1 MAAGTGDRFEGKQ
14 GLVLGV
20 ANKRSIAWGIAKRLA
35 DEGAQLAFTFQGERI
50 EKNVREL
57 ADSISSPLVTECDVR
72 SDEDVARVFSQ
83 VADAFGGGLDVVVH
97 SVAFA
102 AAEDLEGRF
111 TDTPRD
117 RFWLALDV
125 SAYSLVSCARAA
137 EPLMEARGGGS
148 IVTMTYLGGERAVPH
163 YNVMGVAKSALD
175 ASVRYL
181 AWDLG
186 QKNIRVN
193 AISAGPVRTLAARSI
208 AGFTTMEALVEE
220 RAPLHRHI
228 DADDVGAAAAYL
240 LSDEARNLTATTL
253 YVDSGYHAMGM

>member
-1 MAAGTGDRFEGKQ
+1 VADRFAGKQ

-20 ANKRSIAWGIAKRLA
+20 ANKRSIAWAIASRLA

-50 EKNVREL
+50 EKSVREL
-57 ADSISSPLVTECDVR
+57 AESVSSPLVTECDVR
-72 SDEDVARVFSQ
+72 SDDDIARVFSE
-83 VADAFGGGLDVVVH
+83 VGEAFGGGLDLLVH

-111 TDTPRD
+111 TDTPRH

-125 SAYSLVSCARAA
+125 SAYSLVGCARAA
-137 EPLMEARGGGS
+137 EPLMAGRGGGS
-148 IVTMTYLGGERAVPH
+148 IMTMTYLGGVRAVPH
-163 YNVMGVAKSALD
+163 YNVMGVAKAALD

-193 AISAGPVRTLAARSI
+193 AVSAGPVRTLAARSI
-208 AGFTTMEALVEE
+208 AGFPTMEAIVEE
-220 RAPLHRHI
+220 RSPLHRHI
-228 DADDVGAAAAYL
+228 DSDDVGAAAAYL
-240 LSDEARNLTATTL
+240 LSDEADNVTGTTL

>member
-1 MAAGTGDRFEGKQ
+1 VDFEGKT

-20 ANKRSIAWGIAKRLA
+20 ANKRSIAWAIARRLA
-35 DEGAQLAFTFQGERI
+35 AGGARLAFTFQGERI
-50 EKNVREL
+50 ESSVRDL
-57 ADSISSPLVTECDVR
+57 AAQVDSPLVTECDVR
-72 SDEDVARVFSQ
+72 SDDDVTRVFRE
-83 VADAFGGGLDVVVH
+83 VGEMFDGGLDLLVH

-111 TDTPRD
+111 IDTPRD
-117 RFWLALDV
+117 RFWMALDV
-125 SAYSLVSCARAA
+125 SAYSLVTCAQGA
-137 EPLMEARGGGS
+137 EPLFGSRGGGA

-163 YNVMGVAKSALD
+163 YNVMGVAKAALD
-175 ASVRYL
+175 SSVKYL

-186 QKNIRVN
+186 QKNVRVN

-208 AGFTTMEALVEE
+208 AGFPTMEAIVEE
-220 RAPLHRHI
+220 RAPLRRHV

-240 LSDEARNLTATTL
+240 LSDEARNVTGTTL

>member
-1 MAAGTGDRFEGKQ
+1 MNFEGKTA
-14 GLVLGV
+14 LVLGV
-20 ANKRSIAWGIAKRLA
+20 ANKRSIAWAIAKRLA
-35 DEGAQLAFTFQGERI
+35 EGGAKLAFTYQGERI
-50 EKNVREL
+50 ESNVREL
-57 ADSISSPLVTECDVR
+57 AGQVDSPLVTACDVR
-72 SDEDVARVFSQ
+72 SDEDIARVF
-83 VADAFGGGLDVVVH
+83 AETAEAFGGGLDLLVH

-117 RFWLALDV
+117 RFWLAVDV
-125 SAYSLVSCARAA
+125 SAYSLVACARAA
-137 EPLMEARGGGS
+137 EPLLEARGGGS

-163 YNVMGVAKSALD
+163 YNVMGVAKATLD
-175 ASVRYL
+175 ASVKYL

-208 AGFTTMEALVEE
+208 AGFPTMEAMFEE

-240 LSDEARNLTATTL
+240 LSDDARNVTGTTL

>member
-1 MAAGTGDRFEGKQ
+1 MFEGKRA
-14 GLVLGV
+14 LVLGV
-20 ANKRSIAWGIAKRLA
+20 ANKRSIAWAIARRLA
-35 DEGAQLAFTFQGERI
+35 EGGAQLAFTFQGERI

-57 ADSISSPLVTECDVR
+57 AESVASPLVTELDVR
-72 SDEDVARVFSQ
+72 DDAAIDRVFRE
-83 VADAFGGGLDVVVH
+83 VGEVFDGKLDILVH

-117 RFWLALDV
+117 RFWLAIDI
-125 SAYSLVSCARAA
+125 SAYSLVAVARAA
-137 EPLMEARGGGS
+137 EPLMEAAGAGA

-163 YNVMGVAKSALD
+163 YNVMGVAKATLDSA
-175 ASVRYL
+175 VKYL

-193 AISAGPVRTLAARSI
+193 AVSAGPVRTLAARSI
-208 AGFTTMEALVEE
+208 AGFPTMESIVEE
-220 RAPLHRHI
+220 RAPLHRHV

-240 LSDEARNLTATTL
+240 LDDGARNVTGTTL

>member
-1 MAAGTGDRFEGKQ
+1 VAPFEGKRA
-14 GLVLGV
+14 LVLGV

-35 DEGAQLAFTFQGERI
+35 DGGATLAFTYQGARI
-50 EKNVREL
+50 ESGVREL
-57 ADSISSPLVTECDVR
+57 AGSVGSPLVTSCDVC
-72 SDEDVARVFSQ
+72 SDENIARVFSE
-83 VADAFGGGLDVVVH
+83 VADTFDGELDILVH
-97 SVAFA
+97 SVAYA

-125 SAYSLVSCARAA
+125 SAYSLVACARAA
-137 EPLMEARGGGS
+137 EPLMEAAGGGS
-148 IVTMTYLGGERAVPH
+148 ILTMTYLGGVRAVPH
-163 YNVMGVAKSALD
+163 YNVMGVAKAALD

-186 QKNIRVN
+186 SKNIRVN

-208 AGFTTMEALVEE
+208 AGFPTMEAIVEE
-220 RAPLHRHI
+220 RAPLHRPI
-228 DADDVGAAAAYL
+228 DSDDVGAAAAFL
-240 LSDEARNLTATTL
+240 LSDEADNITGTTL

>member
-1 MAAGTGDRFEGKQ
+1 MFEGKRA
-14 GLVLGV
+14 LVLGV
-20 ANKRSIAWGIAKRLA
+20 ANKRSIAWAIARQLA
-35 DEGAQLAFTFQGERI
+35 EGGAEVAFTFQGERI

-57 ADSISSPLVTECDVR
+57 AESVQSPLVTELDVR
-72 SDEDVARVFSQ
+72 DDAAIGRVFGE
-83 VADAFGGGLDVVVH
+83 VAGVFDGKLDILVH

-111 TDTPRD
+111 TDTPRE
-117 RFWLALDV
+117 RFWMAIDI
-125 SAYSLVSCARAA
+125 SAYSLVAVSRAA
-137 EPLMEARGGGS
+137 EPLMEAAGGGS

-163 YNVMGVAKSALD
+163 YNVMGVAKATLD

-208 AGFTTMEALVEE
+208 AGFPTMEAIVEE
-220 RAPLHRHI
+220 RAPLHRHVS
-228 DADDVGAAAAYL
+228 AEDVGGAAAYL
-240 LSDEARNLTATTL
+240 LSDAAKNVTGTTL
-253 YVDSGYHAMGM
+253 YVDSGYHSMGM

>member
-1 MAAGTGDRFEGKQ
+1 MATRRRFEGKT
-14 GLVLGV
+14 GLVMGV
-20 ANKRSIAWGIAKRLA
+20 ANRRSIAWAIAKRLA
-35 DEGAQLAFTFQGERI
+35 DEGARLAFTYQGERI
-50 EKNVREL
+50 EKSVRDL
-57 ADSISSPLVTECDVR
+57 AESVSSPLVLECDVR
-72 SDEDVARVFSQ
+72 ADEDIARVFSE
-83 VADAFGGGLDVVVH
+83 VGETFDGGLDLLVH

-125 SAYSLVSCARAA
+125 SAYSLVACSRAA

-163 YNVMGVAKSALD
+163 YNVMGVAKATLD

-186 QKNIRVN
+186 AKNVRVN

-208 AGFTTMEALVEE
+208 AGFPTMEAIVEE

-228 DADDVGAAAAYL
+228 EADDVGGAAAYL
-240 LSDEARNLTATTL
+240 LSDDARNVSGTTL

>member
-1 MAAGTGDRFEGKQ
+1 MFEGKRA
-14 GLVLGV
+14 LVLGV
-20 ANKRSIAWGIAKRLA
+20 ANKRSIAWAIARQLA
-35 DEGAQLAFTFQGERI
+35 DGGAQLAFTFQGERI
-50 EKNVREL
+50 EKNVRDL
-57 ADSISSPLVTECDVR
+57 ADSVSSPLATELDVR
-72 SDEDVARVFSQ
+72 DDGAIDRVFSE
-83 VADAFGGGLDVVVH
+83 VAGVFDGRLDILVH

-117 RFWLALDV
+117 RFWMALDV
-125 SAYSLVSCARAA
+125 SAYSLVATARAA
-137 EPLMEARGGGS
+137 EPLMEAAGGGS

-163 YNVMGVAKSALD
+163 YNVMGVAKATLD

-193 AISAGPVRTLAARSI
+193 AVSAGPVRTLAARSI
-208 AGFTTMEALVEE
+208 AGFPTMESIVEE

-228 DADDVGAAAAYL
+228 DADDVGGAAAYL
-240 LSDEARNLTATTL
+240 LSDAAKNVTGTTL

>member
-1 MAAGTGDRFEGKQ
+1 MLAQVGTYEGKR

-20 ANKRSIAWGIAKRLA
+20 ANRRSIAWAIAKRLA
-35 DEGAQLAFTFQGERI
+35 DGGAQLAFTYQGERI
-50 EKNVREL
+50 AKSVREL
-57 ADSISSPLVTECDVR
+57 ADSVSSPLVTECDVR
-72 SDEDVARVFSQ
+72 SDEGVARVFAE
-83 VADAFGGGLDVVVH
+83 VGEAFDGRLDLLVH

-125 SAYSLVSCARAA
+125 SAYSLVACARAA
-137 EPLMEARGGGS
+137 EPLLEANGGGA
-148 IVTMTYLGGERAVPH
+148 ILTMTYLGGERAVPH
-163 YNVMGVAKSALD
+163 YNVMGVAKAALD

-208 AGFTTMEALVEE
+208 AGFPTMEAIVEE
-220 RAPLHRHI
+220 RSPLHRHI
-228 DADDVGAAAAYL
+228 DADDVGAAAGYL
-240 LSDEARNLTATTL
+240 LSDDARNVTGTIL